1 MIKILSDESGKILR
15 ETETIK
21 TEKIKH
27 LTDWMEKQEIINKQL
42 IEMHKQLIKISIEQ
56 ESKITMLYNRI
67 LDIEIKS
74 N

>member
-1 MIKILSDESGKILR
+1 
-15 ETETIK
+15 
-21 TEKIKH
+21 
-27 LTDWMEKQEIINKQL
+27 MEKQEIINKQL